1 LLHPAP
7 GAEVIQ
13 EGQGMK
19 IEGSGHRAVVAL
31 VASDEKLWWRVSPAP
46 IPIND
51 FTDLDRTAVSNRH
64 VLALVSPSTLQTRFL
79 VGLSVGDATEVSS
92 MERQSTSVA
101 DGFSQKRS
109 GQQTVVLIRKRA
121 GSLAALNATADS
133 NILAVTESQSGDV
146 QQVFAAHARTLRLE
160 HFPGFSLS
168 TPGNVVVER
177 TQGDVLLTLD
187 VEKLCT
193 LHFEG
198 SLAKSTVKVDDKP
211 EPGVEGSQTLS
222 LTPGNHRVHITLP

>member
-1 LLHPAP
+1 
-7 GAEVIQ
+7 
-13 EGQGMK
+13 
-19 IEGSGHRAVVAL
+19 
-31 VASDEKLWWRVSPAP
+31 
-46 IPIND
+46 
-51 FTDLDRTAVSNRH
+51 
-64 VLALVSPSTLQTRFL
+64 
-79 VGLSVGDATEVSS
+79 
-92 MERQSTSVA
+92 
-101 DGFSQKRS
+101 
-109 GQQTVVLIRKRA
+109 
-121 GSLAALNATADS
+121 LNATADS